1 MIVLNYEL
9 QIFINII
16 HLISSFLWWSITFI
30 VVVVIRP
37 LNKTGNLSIILPKIQ
52 KIVLYASTVSVVSGF
67 IFFGI
72 NTDYHYYKLF
82 NTFWGNMIL
91 ISGVLS
97 LFVYYNIITGGMIR
111 SIFIKLKM
119 PTKFY
124 NQTPIVL
131 FSMITVSLFLMI
143 LLSKIFI
150 SR

>member
-1 MIVLNYEL
+1 M
-9 QIFINII
+9 
-16 HLISSFLWWSITFI
+16 SSFLWWSITFI

-52 KIVLYASTVSVVSGF
+52 KIVLYASTVSIVSGF

-72 NTDYHYYKLF
+72 NADYQYYKLF

-97 LFVYYNIITGGMIR
+97 LFVYYNVISGGKMR

-143 LLSKIFI
+143 LLSKVII

>member
-1 MIVLNYEL
+1 M
-9 QIFINII
+9 
-16 HLISSFLWWSITFI
+16 SSFLWWSITFI

-72 NTDYHYYKLF
+72 NADYHYYKLF
-82 NTFWGNMIL
+82 NTFWGTMIL

-97 LFVYYNIITGGMIR
+97 LFVYYNIISGGKMR